1 MDELEGQVTIN
12 GEDIWTEYGAF
23 LAEEKRGGRDNLKA
37 IMAPS
42 AGKSHVGVDIRERD
56 GVKYSAKLDTRNK
69 ERDVTLHFAITADN
83 AKAWMARY
91 RAFLELLKKGEDGW
105 LDITFESIGVTL
117 RVFYVNSTEFTP
129 LANLWYNGMK
139 QASRFKVTF
148 REPEPVF

>member
-42 AGKSHVGVDIRERD
+42 ASKSHVGVDIRERN

-69 ERDVTLHFAITADN
+69 ERDVTLHFTIIADN

-91 RAFLELLKKGEDGW
+91 RAFLGLLKKGEDGW
-105 LDITFESIGVTL
+105 LEITFVAIGVTL
-117 RVFYVNSTEFTP
+117 RVFYVSSTEFTP
-129 LANLWYNGMK
+129 LANLWHNGMK

>member
-37 IMAPS
+37 IMAAS
-42 AGKSHVGVDIRERD
+42 AGKSYVGVDIRERD

-91 RAFLELLKKGEDGW
+91 RAFLGLLKKGEDGW
-105 LDITFESIGVTL
+105 LEITFEAIGVTL
-117 RVFYVNSTEFTP
+117 RVFYVSSTEFTP
-129 LANLWYNGMK
+129 LANLWHNGMK